1 MIYFIT
7 YPDSERHWQ
16 GMYNDAVTGELA
28 AQGLPCQKIVVDFFS
43 PGCPAVLRD
52 IQFINSTSGDIS
64 LFSWAQNPV
73 IEIVEQK
80 PGRKFGHVHGLG
92 CFVFEPSVLLGVDL
106 NEDTRF
112 GYYDRIF
119 LNSDWSYQ
127 NATLAYPRHRHRF
140 VITGFPMD
148 YTKLDP
154 YKGVR
159 KDENLVVFNQRFAL
173 ERNPTL
179 VVELARL
186 LTREGYRVMHLSGES
201 AEMVASR
208 YPDLGRL
215 LRAGRRAGLEFAYNP
230 TKDEYHKRLAA
241 ASVVI
246 TTSLCD
252 NLPVAMLEAIHLSVV
267 PVAPRAFCFP
277 EFVHP
282 DNLYAPYLLDE
293 IVQIVR
299 AAPQREHRIAQ
310 YSKEVVIQKYV
321 QAFNRNV

>member
-7 YPDSERHWQ
+7 YPDSESHWQ
-16 GMYNDAVTGELA
+16 GMYNDAVTSELEA
-28 AQGLPCQKIVVDFFS
+28 HGLPHRKIVLDFFS
-43 PGCPAVLRD
+43 AGCAAVLQD
-52 IQFINSTSGDIS
+52 IQFIQSTSDDIW
-64 LFSWAQNPV
+64 LFAWAQNPV
-73 IEIVEQK
+73 IEVVEQK

-92 CFVFEPSVLLGVDL
+92 CFIFEPSVLLGVDL
-106 NEDTRF
+106 QEDVRF

-119 LNSDWSYQ
+119 VNSKWSYE
-127 NATLAYPRHRHRF
+127 NAVLAYPRHRGRF

-148 YTKLDP
+148 YERLEP
-154 YKGVR
+154 YRGFQ
-159 KDENLVVFNQRFAL
+159 KDERLVVFNQRFAL

-186 LTREGYRVMHLSGES
+186 LTREGYRVMQLSGEL
-201 AEMVASR
+201 AETLGR
-208 YPDLGRL
+208 RQPDLGRL
-215 LRAGRRAGLEFAYNP
+215 LRASERAGLEFIHNP
-230 TKDEYHKRLAA
+230 TKDEYHRRLAA

-252 NLPVAMLEAIHLSVV
+252 NLPVAMLEAIYLSVV

-293 IVQIVR
+293 VVRIVATAPRR
-299 AAPQREHRIAQ
+299 AHRIGQ
-310 YSKEVVIQKYV
+310 YSKEVVIRKYV
-321 QAFNRNV
+321 EAFGV

>member
-7 YPDSERHWQ
+7 YPDSESHWQ
-16 GMYNDAVTGELA
+16 GMYNDSVTGELA
-28 AQGLPCQKIVVDFFS
+28 AKGLPCQKIVVDFFA
-43 PGCPAVLRD
+43 PGCEAVLKE
-52 IQFINSTSGDIS
+52 IQFIQSTSDDIW
-64 LFSWAQNPV
+64 LFAWAQNPV

-92 CFVFEPSVLLGVDL
+92 CFIFEPSVLLGVDL

-119 LNSDWSYQ
+119 VNSEWSYQ
-127 NATLAYPRHRHRF
+127 NACDAYPRHKHRF

-148 YTKLDP
+148 YAKLDP
-154 YKGVR
+154 YRGTPKQ
-159 KDENLVVFNQRFAL
+159 KNLVVFNQRFAL

-186 LTREGYRVMHLSGES
+186 LTLEGYRVAQLSGEP
-201 AEMVASR
+201 AESVASR

-215 LRAGRRAGLEFAYNP
+215 LRAGKRAGLEFLYNP
-230 TKDEYHKRLAA
+230 SKDTYHRRLAE
-241 ASVVI
+241 ASVVV

-282 DNLYAPYLLDE
+282 DNLYAPYLLEE
-293 IVQIVR
+293 IVELVR
-299 AAPQREHRIAQ
+299 EAPEREHRITQ
-310 YSKEVVIQKYV
+310 YGREAVIEKYIE
-321 QAFNRNV
+321 AFNRA